1 MEIVPILSTII
12 LVGTVATFILAVA
25 AYVLYKLRELRGNA
39 AERQEA
45 GPADPQVLMAVRQP
59 GMMRHGGD
67 SAPAEASMYMAPTG
81 TLPPPGRYVEMGT
94 ANEGGP
100 NAALPDRTPAGLP
113 LSSFFWE
120 YTDDGFVP
128 RTPARRPA
136 SNSDAEEGDART

>member
-39 AERQEA
+39 AERAEQP
-45 GPADPQVLMAVRQP
+45 PAEPHVLMAVRQP
-59 GMMRHGGD
+59 GMMMPGGD
-67 SAPAEASMYMAPTG
+67 SAPAEASMYIAPTG
-81 TLPPPGRYVEMGT
+81 TLPPAGRYIEMNG
-94 ANEGGP
+94 
-100 NAALPDRTPAGLP
+100 AGRLADGERAQGQL

-128 RTPARRPA
+128 QTPTG
-136 SNSDAEEGDART
+136 GDGHVSSGESETGRA